1 MRWNRFCASAVL
13 AAWPAWS
20 CLGSEAVRPYDL
32 TLTIRCPVK
41 DIRVGDEIPIIFTIT
56 NRGQHV
62 FEIDDHSG
70 DRGGRMPEYELS
82 ATDAKGRPV
91 PDPRQN
97 YPPMIFGGLSGGRV
111 RLASGDS
118 YEKTI
123 PLNLWSR
130 ITRPGTYSVKAIY
143 HYHVDD
149 PSRKSTKDRRYMK
162 TVFVPAESIK
172 IVVRGRSNTE
182 MEQYIRTIVREL
194 DSLPQAKVG
203 SRDDRRERLAERL
216 MYTCDERI
224 VPTMLD
230 LMYKNWE
237 NNEVFW
243 ATMALVCYVP
253 RDAEIRRA
261 VVQAARSR
269 GLAPGMQIVLE
280 QLGCGE
286 QDFAEIMRLSLAS
299 QDTAIVAEAVG
310 AAQERP
316 SDEYMPRLIAIMIDP
331 NKAGLGPLPGIA
343 RARAFSAVAHNRTD
357 EGVAALKLLLQ
368 DPSPSVRRDVAG
380 AIRYAYWRH
389 PVYPE
394 QVDEEYTASLAKA
407 AEDPNSP
414 MRVSAIMEIARTRTA
429 QGVGALKAL
438 LTDPNADVPDVDK
451 DRGIQTL
458 RKLLK
463 STDAELRQETREIIR
478 HVCHEYPGRPLR
490 PDDFPN
496 EYREDP
502 ETRKKAFLQILS
514 GAD

>member
-1 MRWNRFCASAVL
+1 MRWNRLCASAVL

-32 TLTIRCPVK
+32 TVTIRCPVRE
-41 DIRVGDEIPIIFTIT
+41 IRVGDEIPIIFTIT
-56 NRGQHV
+56 NHDQHI
-62 FEIDDHSG
+62 FEVNDRSG

-91 PDPRQN
+91 PDPRQD
-97 YPPMIFGGLSGGRV
+97 YPPMIFGGLSSGLV

-130 ITRPGTYSVKAIY
+130 IMRPGMYSVKATY
-143 HYHVDD
+143 HYRVDD
-149 PSRKSTKDRRYMK
+149 PSRKPTRDRRYMN
-162 TVFVPAESIK
+162 TVSVPAESIK
-172 IVVRGRSNTE
+172 IVVRGRSDTE
-182 MEQYIRTIVREL
+182 MEQYIRSLVQEL
-194 DSLPQAKVG
+194 DSLPQPQLG

-216 MYTCDERI
+216 MYTCDKRI

-230 LMYKNWE
+230 LTYKNWE

-253 RDAEIRRA
+253 QDAEIGRA
-261 VVQAARSR
+261 VLQAAQSR

-286 QDFAEIMRLSLAS
+286 QDFAEIVRLSLAS
-299 QDTAIVAEAVG
+299 QDTAVVAEAVG
-310 AAQERP
+310 AAQEHP

-331 NKAGLGPLPGIA
+331 DKAGLGSHSGIA

-357 EGVAALKLLLQ
+357 EGVAALKLSLE
-368 DPSPSVRRDVAG
+368 DPSPRVRRDVAN
-380 AIRYAYWRH
+380 AIRHAYQRH

-394 QVDEEYTASLAKA
+394 QVDEEYTATLARA

-414 MRVSAIMEIARTRTA
+414 VRLPAIMEIARTRTA
-429 QGVGALKAL
+429 QGVGVLKAL
-438 LTDPNADVPDVDK
+438 LTDPNADVPEADK
-451 DRGIQTL
+451 DRGIQTM
-458 RKLLK
+458 RRLLQ
-463 STDAELRQETREIIR
+463 SRDAELRQETRESIH
-478 HVCHEYPGRPLR
+478 HVYHEYPGRPLR

-502 ETRKKAFLQILS
+502 EMRKKAFLQILS
-514 GAD
+514 GND